1 MIIFEHDY
9 QNDECDDKNDNDEDN
24 NKLFHMNDN
33 ETLIIIINT
42 TIIKKINIDTNDN
55 SNELDNNNIND
66 KNRITNII
74 T

>member
-1 MIIFEHDY
+1 
-9 QNDECDDKNDNDEDN
+9 
-24 NKLFHMNDN
+24 MNDN